1 MPVVFAVLPLF
12 AFANAGVS
20 FQGMSIQ
27 DFGHSITLGIALGL
41 FLGKQIGIMSVTALL
56 VYLRVARLP
65 QGATWLSFYG
75 VALITGIGFTMSLFI
90 GGLAFKENAVELAV
104 DERVGILLGSA
115 VSAVVG
121 YLVLRFATSGRAAA
135 ADKSPGPA
143 W

>member
-1 MPVVFAVLPLF
+1 
-12 AFANAGVS
+12 
-20 FQGMSIQ
+20 
-27 DFGHSITLGIALGL
+27 
-41 FLGKQIGIMSVTALL
+41 MSVTALL